1 MGKMRRWKR
10 TLAALLAAAAL
21 CGMMAVSAAAATT
34 RGETPAYAKP
44 YVGVPAQDFAKQPLS
59 KRPAPR
65 SGAPKVPTA
74 QAYDMMT
81 ALLPLFVAKN
91 HERLWGQLPE
101 DAKKQYDA
109 DIDALCEKNGWD
121 KDITLDALFYKG
133 GLPAYVQGATAAY
146 AKAVAENDNPV
157 TASALLAWQFLY
169 MYLLPV
175 DIALYIV
182 LP

>member
-1 MGKMRRWKR
+1 MGKTRRWKR
-10 TLAALLAAAAL
+10 ALAALLAAAAL
-21 CGMMAVSAAAATT
+21 CGVLAVSAAAATI
-34 RGETPAYAKP
+34 RGETPAYAQP

-101 DAKKQYDA
+101 AAKKQYDA
-109 DIDALCEKNGWD
+109 DIDALYKKNGWD
-121 KDITLDALFYKG
+121 KDVTLDALFYKG
-133 GLPAYVQGATAAY
+133 KLNAYVLGVTAAY
-146 AKAVAENDNPV
+146 SKAVAGSDNPL
-157 TASALLAWQFLY
+157 TASTLLAWQFLY